1 LRRRTEDRYA
11 PEVVENPLTMRFLL
25 VPALTLMLATAAFA
39 DLLPYGDRIQVTNDP
54 TANNYG
60 VATAVQADGSF
71 LVVLS
76 RAVTFPSGLGEGE
89 VAEQAFDSTG
99 AALGPIKVL
108 DLGYNA
114 FQTSAVALP
123 NGSYV
128 VAWTRNLGPWAQVVD
143 GNGTPIGAPA
153 VVPDSPV
160 DDAGTDVRL
169 TATALGFAAVW
180 KHTDPA
186 GPDTS
191 GAPRHTQLF
200 YVRLFGADGTPQGPA
215 LAETPESLPSSASP
229 DPSVADLA
237 ALPSGGFI
245 LVWSRDQAPNP
256 PPTLQALK
264 LDAQGSPTA
273 AEPMVVDS
281 EPYFE
286 GGMVP
291 RVLVEPDGSCEIVWV
306 HSGILAVRR
315 LTTTGL
321 SPMVLS
327 TVVQIGSPG
336 FQVTTD
342 QHGHLYA
349 MDGIFDTISYADLS
363 HLLWTLDDSGHYSA
377 GPITAMNTVLATTGA
392 VAANVGGTAV
402 VAWIG
407 NGTGVSD
414 HVDFFVRRFR
424 STCIPGGRQLC
435 LGANGRFALE
445 ADWQTPDGN
454 QGPATPSPVVE
465 DSGGFW
471 FFAASSVE
479 LFAKIVDGR
488 ALNGAFWLLW
498 GGMTNVGVTLRVTDT
513 LQGLTRTYDNPLGD
527 FPSMADVNAFPDAS
541 LPPAPRPP
549 AAQTAPGPRSATSPT
564 CTATPGTLCLHGR
577 FQVGVAFENGAN
589 LLGVG
594 QVIPATYDSGYF
606 WFFAPWN
613 LEIAVKV
620 LDGTAVN
627 GHFWVFAA
635 SLSNVQFAITLTDTV
650 TGEVRVYD
658 NPPGIM
664 RSFGDTTAF

>member
-1 LRRRTEDRYA
+1 
-11 PEVVENPLTMRFLL
+11 MRFLL
-25 VPALTLMLATAAFA
+25 VPALTLMLATAASA
-39 DLLPYGDRIQVTNDP
+39 DLLPYGDTIQVTNDP

-143 GNGTPIGAPA
+143 GNGTPIGTPA

-169 TATALGFAAVW
+169 TATAVGFAAVW

-256 PPTLQALK
+256 PSTLQALV
-264 LDAQGSPTA
+264 LDAQGSPTS

-327 TVVQIGSPG
+327 TAVQIGSPG

-392 VAANVGGTAV
+392 VATNGGGTAV

-407 NGTGVSD
+407 NGTGVPN

-424 STCIPGGRQLC
+424 STCIPGGGELC
-435 LGANGRFALE
+435 LSLNGRFAF
-445 ADWQTPDGN
+445 AATWQTLDGN
-454 QGPATPSPVVE
+454 QGPGTPTPLVG

-471 FFAASSVE
+471 FFSASNVE
-479 LFAKIVDGR
+479 LVAKIIDGR
-488 ALNGAFWLLW
+488 AVNGSFWVLW
-498 GGMTNVGVTLRVTDT
+498 GGMTNVAVTLQVTDT
-513 LQGLTRTYDNPLGD
+513 LAGATRTYNNPQGN
-527 FPSMADVNAFPDAS
+527 FPSFADVNAFPDSQPPPGVHPPPVPPHEAVAGADAS
-541 LPPAPRPP
+541 P
-549 AAQTAPGPRSATSPT
+549 
-564 CTATPGTLCLHGR
+564 CTTTTTTLCLHGR
-577 FQVGVAFENGAN
+577 FLVAVQWNDGENI
-589 LLGVG
+589 GVG
-594 QVIPATYDSGYF
+594 QGIPATFDSGYM
-606 WFFAPWN
+606 WFFAPGN
-613 LEIAVKV
+613 IEMAVKI
-620 LDGTAVN
+620 LDGTSLN

-635 SLSNVQFAITLTDTV
+635 SLTNVSYGLTITDTV
-650 TGEVRVYD
+650 TGAVRVYQ
-658 NPPGIM
+658 NPLGVM
-664 RSFGDTTAF
+664 RSFADTSAF